1 MEDFTEECVFF
12 FFFFPDHYK
21 LSLPKVEG
29 ESFNLFL
36 KH

>member
-1 MEDFTEECVFF
+1 MEDFTEECVF